1 MKRYLLV
8 FLLLSLTGLT
18 PAGAQTTIVGDF
30 SVTRKQLVEQD
41 GKLVVELEFF
51 VSGNSVTRSTSWMII
66 PELSTP
72 DRQSVVLF
80 PHIIIEGRYQKHMRK
95 RQERLTG
102 FRWTSREPYRI
113 IDVKGRSKDQTIE
126 YRMEVPYESWMEDA
140 SLVIRQVCTHPGNKR
155 RVYTV
160 DVNGA
165 VDHR

>member
-1 MKRYLLV
+1 MKRYILAL
-8 FLLLSLTGLT
+8 LLLSLTGLT

-140 SLVIRQVCTHPGNKR
+140 SLVIRQVCTHPGNRR

>member
-8 FLLLSLTGLT
+8 LLLSLIGLT
-18 PAGAQTTIVGDF
+18 PAGAQTSIVGDF
-30 SVTRKQLVEQD
+30 SVTRKQIVEHD
-41 GKLVVELEFF
+41 GTLVVELEFF
-51 VSGNSVTRSTSWMII
+51 VSGNSVTRSTSWMIL

-72 DRQSVVLF
+72 DRQSVVLL
-80 PHIIIEGRYQKHMRK
+80 PHVLVEGRYQKHMRE
-95 RQERLTG
+95 RRERLSG

-113 IDVKGRSKDQTIE
+113 IDVDSYSKDRTID
-126 YRMEVPYESWMEDA
+126 YRMEIPYEPWMDEA
-140 SLVIRQVCTHPGNKR
+140 SLVIRQICTHPGGKR